1 MSARSAGACATTVD
15 AGGGGLGAGCGTR
28 GHGACSAGLYC
39 QHSEGAACGE
49 LDQSGTCAK
58 APTVCPKDLLRV
70 CGCDGTTY
78 NNSCEAAAAGMSI
91 RSSGPCAK

>member
-1 MSARSAGACATTVD
+1 MSARSAGACATKAD

-28 GHGACSAGLYC
+28 GLGPCSAGLYC

-58 APTVCPKDLLRV
+58 APTVCPKDLIPV
-70 CGCDGTTY
+70 CGCDGNDLHTVAK
-78 NNSCEAAAAGMSI
+78 AAAASMSI
-91 RSSGPCAK
+91 RSQGACAK